1 MKRRWTITLI
11 VILAVAAAVPV
22 FKYWPR
28 TSDDSE
34 CSAYYRSWQHRDGV
48 RATYI
53 KGKSLN
59 DTLRV
64 DLTLLQATDSE
75 GWALLCREFDIAEA
89 DTETK
94 ALLQEGNPDIVLSIL
109 SPTPV
114 DFADT
119 VHVAAASR
127 ALQCVSI
134 FHTTTMEQFNLIV
147 ENHIDQLL
155 Q

>member
-11 VILAVAAAVPV
+11 VILAAVAAVLAY
-22 FKYWPR
+22 KYWPR
-28 TSDDSE
+28 TADDSE
-34 CSAYYRSWQHRDGV
+34 CSAYYHDWQQREGV
-48 RATYI
+48 QATYI

-64 DLTLLQATDSE
+64 DLTLLQATDAD
-75 GWALLCREFDIAEA
+75 GWALLCREFDIAEPDA
-89 DTETK
+89 ETN
-94 ALLQEGNPDIVLSIL
+94 ALLQEGNPDVVLSIL

-119 VHVAAASR
+119 VHVVAAAR
-127 ALQCVSI
+127 ALHCVSI
-134 FHTTTMEQFNLIV
+134 FHTTTMDQFNLIV

>member
-11 VILAVAAAVPV
+11 VIFAVILSVVA

-28 TSDDSE
+28 TVDDEACSD
-34 CSAYYRSWQHRDGV
+34 YYHTYHHRPGIH
-48 RATYI
+48 ATFI

-64 DLTLLQATDSE
+64 DLTLLQATNDT
-75 GWALLCREFDIAEA
+75 GWAQLCHDFDIPAPDAE
-89 DTETK
+89 TR
-94 ALLQEGNPDIVLSIL
+94 ALLQDGNPDIILSIL
-109 SPTPV
+109 SPSPV
-114 DFADT
+114 DFSDT
-119 VHVAAASR
+119 VHVAAAAR

-134 FHTTTMEQFNLIV
+134 FHVTDTEQFNIIV
-147 ENHIDQLL
+147 EHHIDQLL